1 MEFVKEEVS
10 GGGSKD
16 DVQNVGVDCIG
27 VFLDLPPFE
36 CDLGYF
42 GVGEDCDD
50 NVGGFISHIE
60 EVGGGEVDGT
70 EGDEESV
77 LNGGGFFGDLL
88 EDVEEGALF

>member
-1 MEFVKEEVS
+1 LELIKEEVS

-50 NVGGFISHIE
+50 NVGGFISDIE
-60 EVGGGEVDGT
+60 ELGGEVVGA
-70 EGDEESV
+70 EGDQESV
-77 LNGGGFFGDLL
+77 LDGGGFFGDLL
-88 EDVEEGALF
+88 EEVEEGALF